1 MNTLIKINNDNSV
14 VVFAVKKGID
24 LEKEAEKVG
33 GFIYKKE
40 IPKSNFLKWDEEENI
55 VVTNDELEQNYILKS
70 KKTTIENFVYSKYTA
85 TKQSQD
91 EKWVSN
97 YTTKLKAQSVENLE
111 LQVVQMITS
120 FYQGK
125 TLAEALAPVTVE
137 EQKPYF
143 EKLVKVGIRTEWME
157 NCIKEGNLA
166 ILENREPVYP
176 EFPQIK

>member
-1 MNTLIKINNDNSV
+1 MKQKSLIATELFKKTVTVKDGKILFID
-14 VVFAVKKGID
+14 AKGKTTALTSTQKSK
-24 LEKEAEKVG
+24 LEKAYNDWVLENE
-33 GFIYKKE
+33 
-40 IPKSNFLKWDEEENI
+40 PKLKA
-55 VVTNDELEQNYILKS
+55 QA
-70 KKTTIENFVYSKYTA
+70 IETFVYSKYTA
-85 TKQSQD
+85 VKQSQD

-125 TLAEALAPVTVE
+125 TLAEALAPVTDE

-166 ILENREPVYP
+166 ISENREPVYP
-176 EFPQIK
+176 EFPQIN